1 MNNILAPVP
10 PGTYTPAKY
19 QCKIRPNDWKL
30 LSFIVRT
37 KSLNLA
43 IASYHLGLPVSTL
56 RNSREYL
63 KGLGV
68 LP

>member
-1 MNNILAPVP
+1 MNNTLTPSH
-10 PGTYTPAKY
+10 PGTYNPKWY
-19 QCKIRPNDWKL
+19 DCKIRDVDWKL
-30 LSFIVRT
+30 IGFIVRF

-43 IASYHLGLPVSTL
+43 IASYHLGLPVSSL
-56 RNSREYL
+56 QNSLDYL